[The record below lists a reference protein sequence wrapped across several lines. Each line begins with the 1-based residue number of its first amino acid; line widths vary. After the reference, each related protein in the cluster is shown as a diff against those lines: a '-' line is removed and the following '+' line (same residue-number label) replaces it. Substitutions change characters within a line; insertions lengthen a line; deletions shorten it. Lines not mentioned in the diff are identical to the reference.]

1 MRTFSYSRSSAFIR
15 GLMVLLIVPLAG
27 CTLGTSKP
35 AAVPPAPQ
43 PAVVQPPVPDTPL
56 SIPQTA
62 VVLPSP
68 QPVNPGAI
76 PAPAADPVS
85 PAPKPETT
93 AVAPPRAPRRT
104 PAGPPKPEPEP
115 EAETP
120 AAPAI
125 QPVEEQPPIQP
136 ILTPDEQ
143 RKIRSSIETNK
154 REANDWLKRAQAH
167 QSSGNQAL
175 VERIHSFVEQ
185 SDEAA
190 KRGDLTQAEALSL
203 RALILAKELQVE

>member
-15 GLMVLLIVPLAG
+15 GLMALLIVPLAG
-27 CTLGTSKP
+27 CMLGTSKP
-35 AAVPPAPQ
+35 AAVPAAPQ
-43 PAVVQPPVPDTPL
+43 PVVVQPPVPDAPL

-76 PAPAADPVS
+76 PATPAEPVS
-85 PAPKPETT
+85 PAPKPDTT
-93 AVAPPRAPRRT
+93 AVAPQRPPRRP

-125 QPVEEQPPIQP
+125 QPLEEKPTIQP

-143 RKIRSSIETNK
+143 KKIKIVIDGYK
-154 REANDWLKRAQAH
+154 REINDWLKRAQAH
-167 QSSGNQAL
+167 QSSSNHAL
-175 VERIHSFVEQ
+175 VERISSFVGQ

-190 KRGDLTQAEALSL
+190 KRGDLTQAENLYQ
-203 RALILAKELQVE
+203 RALVLAKELQVE